1 MTQFAQTKSPD
12 SRPSLTE
19 YLEYMQE
26 LSEKGLAESP
36 EFDMAHIAYVNILLQ
51 KKPPLQEEIKKAK
64 DYLAE
69 NTIQG
74 LHGPNMIEHLEEM
87 LASRVRP

>member
-26 LSEKGLAESP
+26 LSSNGLAESP
-36 EFDMAHIAYVNILLQ
+36 EFDMAHIAYVNVLLQ
-51 KKPPLQEEIKKAK
+51 KEPPMKEEIKKAK

-74 LHGPNMIEHLEEM
+74 LNSENMIEHLEKM
-87 LASRVRP
+87 LASRVRL